1 MSNFLKVKN
10 YLLDLNYAIVK
21 EDESNDLFIIN
32 AEEKGIVNMLLDCEG
47 DVLILEQHI
56 FDTPKDD
63 IQTFKRLLQINRSVV
78 HGAFVL
84 DEDGKRVIF
93 RDTLQLSNLDLN
105 ELESSINA
113 LSLSLAENAGEF
125 IRLANAN

>member
-21 EDESNDLFIIN
+21 EDESNDLFIIS

-56 FDTPKDD
+56 FDTPKED

-125 IRLANAN
+125 IRLAHAN